1 MADVFAEILPAGA
14 VAFPDPAI
22 VGVVSTQA
30 VAGFAFVRQPERD
43 LFGLNAV
50 PADEQ
55 LNRLYF
61 PQLAVG
67 ESIRTELSLDNL
79 SEVDTLVTLTAHD
92 KDGELFGPE
101 DVTTNPVSLP
111 LEAGQVLRLD
121 ISDTFGFVGDDLR
134 DGWLEVASTVQV
146 VQGALTYAIP
156 ASKSLAAVATSAQGS
171 RQAAFSH
178 LATDL
183 GFFTGVA
190 LLNSATLAADVRIVA
205 IAADGQILGTA
216 TRTLAPGQRISELLG
231 VELIPQAAAQ
241 VGGAVYVR
249 SSIPIYLTSL
259 FGREGILANIP
270 AQPVPSTYRPDE
282 GLPQARLNPPLA
294 AVEPDGSLAFMIEMG
309 GQEVPSWK
317 VNGMEGGIPLL
328 GTISNTGNFQAPAAS
343 PMRLPISI
351 TAEIGDQAASASVDV
366 VVRQVLVGGLGLL
379 QSVVYLERLAKLYV
393 AELGVGGASADARAP
408 QGGGSVILDV
418 TSGDRTLVQEFPG
431 EDVAKILAYQ
441 QPDGTQSLLVAGR
454 GTGQIYLLTV
464 EEPIKLE
471 VIASGLNAPRAL
483 AVDPPTG
490 DLLVAEADRLSRIA
504 AARLQGE
511 GSEPQGPPSGA
522 SSLLEEIAPRGVAVD
537 TFTGDIF
544 FSDGNEGSIRR
555 LDRMTGEVTTVVQ
568 LTDPTQLLGVLRS
581 GVSGPEGFHLFVA
594 EPSLEQVTRVL
605 PELGLA
611 SLFATAPGVQ
621 DLTFLPAGE
630 LSGSEGVLAAEQA
643 SGGGQVEQLLVP
655 RIYQIDAINP
665 ADLSTCT
672 VVAEIADPNLE
683 APLRQAL
690 GLGPMEPI
698 RCDLAQ
704 GLTEL
709 AAAGL
714 LISSLD
720 GLETF
725 VTLQTLALNRN
736 QIIDITPL
744 AGLINLQ
751 TLTLNQNQIIDISP
765 LAGLTNLQTLDL
777 SLNQI
782 SDIAPLVS
790 NMGLDAGDSISLD
803 GNLLDA
809 GDCGNINTLVARGVA
824 VDIAATLC
832 PSCLAE
838 VEIADVNVAAAL
850 RQELGLSPEEPITC
864 DLAEGLTEL
873 RAEGQQISSLD
884 GLAAFVNLQNLGLED
899 NQISDISSLAE
910 LINLQILTLDN
921 NQISD
926 ISPLAGLTNLQ
937 ILNLQT
943 NQISDISSLAGL
955 TNLLVLN
962 LNSNR
967 IGDIAPVAGL
977 TNLNFLELRFNQISD
992 IAPLVANMELGE
1004 GDQLFLDGNLLDAGD
1019 CGNVNALVARGVAVD
1034 IAAALCP

>member
-1 MADVFAEILPAGA
+1 
-14 VAFPDPAI
+14 
-22 VGVVSTQA
+22 
-30 VAGFAFVRQPERD
+30 
-43 LFGLNAV
+43 
-50 PADEQ
+50 
-55 LNRLYF
+55 
-61 PQLAVG
+61 
-67 ESIRTELSLDNL
+67 
-79 SEVDTLVTLTAHD
+79 
-92 KDGELFGPE
+92 
-101 DVTTNPVSLP
+101 
-111 LEAGQVLRLD
+111 
-121 ISDTFGFVGDDLR
+121 
-134 DGWLEVASTVQV
+134 
-146 VQGALTYAIP
+146 
-156 ASKSLAAVATSAQGS
+156 
-171 RQAAFSH
+171 
-178 LATDL
+178 
-183 GFFTGVA
+183 
-190 LLNSATLAADVRIVA
+190 
-205 IAADGQILGTA
+205 
-216 TRTLAPGQRISELLG
+216 
-231 VELIPQAAAQ
+231 
-241 VGGAVYVR
+241 
-249 SSIPIYLTSL
+249 
-259 FGREGILANIP
+259 
-270 AQPVPSTYRPDE
+270 
-282 GLPQARLNPPLA
+282 
-294 AVEPDGSLAFMIEMG
+294 
-309 GQEVPSWK
+309 
-317 VNGMEGGIPLL
+317 
-328 GTISNTGNFQAPAAS
+328 
-343 PMRLPISI
+343 
-351 TAEIGDQAASASVDV
+351 
-366 VVRQVLVGGLGLL
+366 
-379 QSVVYLERLAKLYV
+379 
-393 AELGVGGASADARAP
+393 
-408 QGGGSVILDV
+408 
-418 TSGDRTLVQEFPG
+418 
-431 EDVAKILAYQ
+431 
-441 QPDGTQSLLVAGR
+441 
-454 GTGQIYLLTV
+454 
-464 EEPIKLE
+464 
-471 VIASGLNAPRAL
+471 
-483 AVDPPTG
+483 
-490 DLLVAEADRLSRIA
+490 
-504 AARLQGE
+504 
-511 GSEPQGPPSGA
+511 
-522 SSLLEEIAPRGVAVD
+522 
-537 TFTGDIF
+537 
-544 FSDGNEGSIRR
+544 
-555 LDRMTGEVTTVVQ
+555 MTGEVTTVVQ

-672 VVAEIADPNLE
+672 VVAEIVDPNLE

-751 TLTLNQNQIIDISP
+751 TLALNQNQIVDISPLAGLTNLQTLGLNQNQIIDISPLAGLTNLQTLTLNQNQIIDISPLAGLNRLRLLHLSTNPIVDISP

-884 GLAAFVNLQNLGLED
+884 GLAAFVNLQNLG
-899 NQISDISSLAE
+899 
-910 LINLQILTLDN
+910 
-921 NQISD
+921 
-926 ISPLAGLTNLQ
+926 
-937 ILNLQT
+937 
-943 NQISDISSLAGL
+943 
-955 TNLLVLN
+955 
-962 LNSNR
+962 
-967 IGDIAPVAGL
+967 
-977 TNLNFLELRFNQISD
+977 
-992 IAPLVANMELGE
+992 
-1004 GDQLFLDGNLLDAGD
+1004 
-1019 CGNVNALVARGVAVD
+1019 ARR
-1034 IAAALCP
+1034 